1 MSKFFTLTYTATE
14 ENYIKAIYHLQHIHD
29 KVSTTLLSDEMN
41 TRPASVTDML
51 KKLESKKIVHYQKY
65 RGFSLTEQGNK
76 TALNVVRKHRLWEY
90 FLVHKLGFDW
100 DEVHSMAE
108 ELEHISSNELTT
120 RLDNFLGNP
129 AFDPHGDPIPDNKG
143 KIKIIKQESL
153 ALVPIKKTVTVSSV
167 KNQST
172 EMLDL
177 LNHFKIGIGTKLKI
191 TRRFD
196 FDESV
201 EIKIEKLPAI
211 IISKQ
216 VAQNL
221 FCTI

>member
-1 MSKFFTLTYTATE
+1 MTYTATE
-14 ENYIKAIYHLQHIHD
+14 ENYIKAIYHLQHVHD
-29 KVSTTLLSDEMN
+29 KVSTNLLSDEMN

-65 RGFSLTEQGNK
+65 KGFFLTENGNK
-76 TALNVVRKHRLWEY
+76 AAINVIRKHRLWEY
-90 FLVHKLGFDW
+90 FLVNKLGFDW

-143 KIKIIKQESL
+143 KIKIIKQSSL
-153 ALVPIKKTVTVSSV
+153 DVVPLKKTLTVSSV

-172 EMLDL
+172 EMLEL
-177 LNHFKIGIGTKLKI
+177 LNHFKIGLGTKLKVNK
-191 TRRFD
+191 RFD
-196 FDESV
+196 FDGSI

-216 VAQNL
+216 VAQNV
-221 FCTI
+221 FCII

>member
-1 MSKFFTLTYTATE
+1 MTHTATE
-14 ENYIKAIYHLQHIHD
+14 ENYIKAIYHLQHVHE
-29 KVSTTLLSDEMN
+29 KVSTNLLADEMN

-51 KKLESKKIVHYQKY
+51 KKLELKKIVHYQKY
-65 RGFSLTEQGNK
+65 KGFSLTDQGNK

-90 FLVHKLGFDW
+90 FLVNKLGFDW

-108 ELEHISSNELTT
+108 ELEHISSNELTI

-129 AFDPHGDPIPDNKG
+129 AFDPHGDPIPDHKG

-153 ALVPIKKTVTVSSV
+153 ASAPLKKTITVSSV

-172 EMLDL
+172 EMLEL

-191 TRRFD
+191 TKRFD

-201 EIKIEKLPAI
+201 EIKISTLPPT

-216 VAQNL
+216 VAQNV
-221 FCTI
+221 FCII

>member
-1 MSKFFTLTYTATE
+1 MTYTATE
-14 ENYIKAIYHLQHIHD
+14 ENYIKAIYHLQHVHD
-29 KVSTTLLSDEMN
+29 KVSTNLLSDEMN

-65 RGFSLTEQGNK
+65 KGFSLTDQGNK
-76 TALNVVRKHRLWEY
+76 AAINVVRKHRLWEF
-90 FLVHKLGFDW
+90 FLVNKLGFDW

-143 KIKIIKQESL
+143 KIKIIKQENL
-153 ALVPIKKTVTVSSV
+153 AGVPLKKTVTVSSV

-177 LNHFKIGIGTKLKI
+177 LNHFKIGIGTKLKVNK
-191 TRRFD
+191 RFD
-196 FDESV
+196 FDGSV
-201 EIKIEKLPAI
+201 EIKIEKSPLT

-216 VAQNL
+216 VAQNV
-221 FCTI
+221 FCIL

>member
-1 MSKFFTLTYTATE
+1 MTYTATE
-14 ENYIKAIYHLQHIHD
+14 ENYIKAISHLQHVHD

-65 RGFSLTEQGNK
+65 KGFSLTDQGHK

-90 FLVHKLGFDW
+90 FLVHKLGFEW

-143 KIKIIKQESL
+143 KIKIIKQECL
-153 ALVPIKKTVTVSSV
+153 AAVPLKKMATVSSV
-167 KNQST
+167 KNQSS
-172 EMLDL
+172 EMLEL
-177 LNHFKIGIGTKLKI
+177 LNHYKIRIGTKLKV
-191 TRRFD
+191 TRHFD

-201 EIKIEKLPAI
+201 EIKIEKSPAI
-211 IISKQ
+211 IVSKQ

-221 FCTI
+221 FCII

>member
-1 MSKFFTLTYTATE
+1 MTYTPTE
-14 ENYIKAIYHLQHIHD
+14 ENYIKAIYHLQHVHE

-65 RGFSLTEQGNK
+65 RGFSLTDQGNK
-76 TALNVVRKHRLWEY
+76 AAINVVRKHRLWEF
-90 FLVHKLGFDW
+90 FLVNKLGFDW

-143 KIKIIKQESL
+143 KIKIIKQENL
-153 ALVPIKKTVTVSSV
+153 AGVPLKRTVTVSSV
-167 KNQST
+167 KNQSS

-177 LNHFKIGIGTKLKI
+177 LKHFKIGIGTKLKVNKH
-191 TRRFD
+191 FD
-196 FDESV
+196 FDGSL
-201 EIKIEKLPAI
+201 EIKIEKFPSI
-211 IISKQ
+211 TVSKQ
-216 VAQNL
+216 VAQNVY
-221 FCTI
+221 CII